1 MNFYAIESLEHVEA
15 PTNMGYF
22 FGKLVKKNILR
33 TYIQGFSEEVMEG
46 MKK

>member
-22 FGKLVKKNILR
+22 FGKLVNKIMHYLF
-33 TYIQGFSEEVMEG
+33 G
-46 MKK
+46 